1 MEKGMSQLE
10 LATQADITPGM
21 VVDLEYGR
29 ANPKMKTL
37 NKIAGV
43 LDVPFYALF
52 DEANSQYPYLGV
64 IRQRGIPALRLAV
77 PMLKVSQ
84 LCWTMRRCG
93 FPPPG
98 CSSRRIPMCLRGKSR
113 AI

>member
-1 MEKGMSQLE
+1 MEIKKILAKNIRRLRLEKGMSQLE

-21 VVDLEYGR
+21 AVDLEYGR

-52 DEANSQYPYLGV
+52 DEENSQYPYLEELLY
-64 IRQRGIPALRLAV
+64 RQLELL
-77 PMLKVSQ
+77 LKK
-84 LCWTMRRCG
+84 R
-93 FPPPG
+93 P
-98 CSSRRIPMCLRGKSR
+98 
-113 AI
+113 